1 MWFTIIKIQIKTYIK
16 PTEDYSENATSHNLE
31 VSVFLSVFE
40 SKSKNLDSNTYLNFL
55 FFRSK

>member
-16 PTEDYSENATSHNLE
+16 STEDYSENATSHNLE

-40 SKSKNLDSNTYLNFL
+40 SKSKNLDSKYLFEFL
-55 FFRSK
+55 IF